1 MENRAE
7 KIVFVTGGVLSSL
20 GKGIIASSIARLF
33 KDQGLKVNMMKCD
46 PYLNVDPGT
55 MSPIEHGEVFVTYDG
70 GETDLDVGHYERFLG
85 QNLSKNSS
93 LTTGRV
99 YSEVLT
105 REREGGYLGKTV
117 QVIPHITDE
126 IKSKIIENTRG
137 YDVLFVEVGGT
148 VGDIESLPY
157 LESIRQVLT
166 EYPESTYLIH
176 GAYVP
181 YLKASKELKT
191 KPAQHSVK
199 ELLGLGIRP
208 NMIVTRNEIEL
219 TDKERSKIAMF
230 CNVQKENVIESVDVE
245 SVYQI
250 PLLMKEQKVDQI
262 IARHFK
268 LVLKESNHEKLRD
281 TVDKLFHSEG
291 EVNIAI
297 VGKYTAL
304 DDAYISV
311 TEAVKHGAIANGI
324 KANIDLITAQHL
336 ENARMLKEYD
346 GIIVPGGFG
355 QSGIEGKLLAIK
367 YAREN
372 NVPFLGICLGLQ
384 LATIE
389 FAANVC
395 NLNVAHQELEPN
407 AKDPI
412 IHLIEG
418 QDLSNLGGTQRLG
431 EYECLVLENSLANE
445 VYNNLLISERH
456 RHRYEFNDMYI
467 SKLEE
472 NGLVFSGRNP
482 QSGLVEIIEYPKND
496 FFIAAQFHPELTSK
510 LTDPNPL
517 FVSLVKYAK
526 KGVKC

>member
-85 QNLSKNSS
+85 QNLSKKSS

-99 YSEVLT
+99 YSNVLN
-105 REREGGYLGKTV
+105 RERSGGYLGKTV

-157 LESIRQVLT
+157 LETIRQLLT
-166 EYPESTYLIH
+166 EYPENTYLIH

-208 NMIVTRNEIEL
+208 DMIVTRNEIAL
-219 TDKERSKIAMF
+219 TDKERNKIAMF
-230 CNVQKENVIESVDVE
+230 CNVQKENVIESVDVP

-250 PLLMKEQKVDQI
+250 PLLMKEQDVDKI

-268 LVLKESNHEKLRD
+268 LVLQENEHDKLRE

-291 EVNIAI
+291 EVKIAI
-297 VGKYTAL
+297 VGKYTSL

-311 TEAVKHGAIANGI
+311 TEAVKHGAIANGV
-324 KANIDLITAQHL
+324 KAKVDLVSAQEL
-336 ENARMLKEYD
+336 TTEEQLKEYD
-346 GIIVPGGFG
+346 GIIVAGGFG
-355 QSGIEGKLLAIK
+355 ESGIAGKLLAIK

-372 NVPFLGICLGLQ
+372 NVPFLGICLGMQ
-384 LATIE
+384 LSTID
-389 FAANVC
+389 FARNVC
-395 NLNVAHQELEPN
+395 GIAADHQELVPN
-407 AKDPI
+407 TKEPI

-431 EYECLVLENSLANE
+431 AYECQITEGSLAHE
-445 VYNNLLISERH
+445 VYGSTLVEERH
-456 RHRYEFNDMYI
+456 RHRYEFNDAYI
-467 SKLEE
+467 EALEAK
-472 NGLVFSGRNP
+472 GLVFSGRNP
-482 QSGLVEIIEYPKND
+482 QTGLVEIIENPAND
-496 FFIAAQFHPELTSK
+496 FFIAGQFHPELTSK
-510 LTDPNPL
+510 LTEPNPL

-526 KGVKC
+526 AGK